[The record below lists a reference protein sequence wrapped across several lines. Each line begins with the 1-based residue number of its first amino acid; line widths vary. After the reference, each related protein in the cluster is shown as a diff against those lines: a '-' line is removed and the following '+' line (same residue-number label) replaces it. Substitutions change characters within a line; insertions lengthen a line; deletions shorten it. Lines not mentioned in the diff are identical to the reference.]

1 MKIKLLYIFLILT
14 YFSVNG
20 QVNSSYTRFGIGDMQ
35 YTISARRLGMGG
47 VNISIADPDF
57 ININNPA
64 TIYRLNSTRFE
75 ISIKYGGEK
84 ISDNSLNKFYSNTV
98 FNGFTFGF
106 PISSLDGVGAAIGIV
121 PVSSISYNVVG
132 NNLPVSN
139 STSYYYYS
147 FSGTGGLSKM
157 FISSSYRIPFNVN
170 LGASFDY
177 YFGNL
182 NYNSTVNF
190 PGNSSY
196 NAIYLRKY
204 SPSGLGTT
212 VGLLSPD
219 MADLFNSKNITEFRI
234 GASVNYTANLSTD
247 TILIGN
253 SNYKIDT
260 LGEATVKMKIPV
272 RISTGLSFIL
282 NSKYLFS
289 VDYLYQPWSNFKFNG
304 IKSAYL
310 RNASKI
316 SAGFEYRPIYGP
328 GSSFWEQFLLR
339 AGLSYEK
346 TQYIIN
352 GEGINQFSVSGGF
365 SIPVTYGNT
374 IDIGLEYAIR
384 GTKKDA
390 LYRENIYKLNV
401 SLALGDLWF
410 IRRER

>member
-1 MKIKLLYIFLILT
+1 MKINFLYVFFILT
-14 YFSVNG
+14 CFSVYG

-35 YTISARRLGMGG
+35 YTISARRSGMGG

-64 TIYRLNSTRFE
+64 AIYRLNSTRFE
-75 ISIKYGGEK
+75 VSVKYGGET
-84 ISDNSLNKFYSNTV
+84 ISDNNLNKFYSNTV

-106 PISSLDGVGAAIGIV
+106 PISSLDGIGAAIGII
-121 PVSSISYNVVG
+121 PVSSINYNVVG
-132 NNLPVSN
+132 NNITVADSM
-139 STSYYYYS
+139 SDYYYT
-147 FSGTGGLSKM
+147 FSGTGGLSKI
-157 FISSSYRIPFNVN
+157 FISSSYRTPFNITV
-170 LGASFDY
+170 GASFNY

-190 PGNSSY
+190 SDNSSY
-196 NAIYLRKY
+196 KAVYLRKY

-212 VGLLSPD
+212 IGLLSPD
-219 MADLFNSKNITEFRI
+219 MADILKSKNITEFRI
-234 GASVNYTANLSTD
+234 GASVNYTANLRTD

-253 SNYKIDT
+253 SSYKTDT

-282 NSKYLFS
+282 SNKYLFS
-289 VDYLYQPWSNFKFNG
+289 VDFLYQPWSNFKFNG
-304 IKSAYL
+304 TKSAYL

-316 SAGFEYRPIYGP
+316 SAGFEYRPVYTSGN
-328 GSSFWEQFLLR
+328 SFWEQIMLR

-365 SIPVTYGNT
+365 SIPVTLEND

-384 GTKKDA
+384 GSKKDA
-390 LYRENIYKLNV
+390 LYKENIYKLNV